1 MIKRLGY
8 LFLLLAVLCIG
19 AIVALYATM
28 RSQYATSVVNYLL
41 NSRHSDIQVKQVSY
55 TPPLQLTLEGITFAS
70 DETLYLPK
78 AELWFS
84 RALPNTTSLKLDTL
98 VIEGANLSQHQA
110 KDLTTLL
117 SLTKQFTTKQLSIKH
132 SDLAWGDFSARNVDV
147 QIEQP
152 VWAKGKTLPYGAI
165 QFASEQLYY
174 QGQAFNHF
182 LIDLNYQAQDSTV
195 YGASFEWNGAKI
207 SGQAEQYP
215 QGWSLINITLEG
227 LNIKSSDNELNWL
240 KQITSSGWIRDINSL
255 DILKSNLNYRGME
268 WLNLDLSVENVRPS
282 VSIWQQKEG
291 YLSFNA
297 DTLNYQGE
305 QFVEPSATLYFTPHS
320 IEIAELDTNWQ
331 QGRVQLQGQFRPNEV
346 SLKNLAIS
354 GTKWLDVNGTKLAA
368 LSHWFDNID
377 EVSVEQLEINNAQ
390 LIQIANKPFWQV
402 SGLNIEGEKLRLKQN
417 NNFGLWQGSL
427 QISANSAS
435 YAQYLSTQAIVEMSN
450 QEKVWRL
457 ERLFLPLESGYIEAT
472 GKWDRQQLSAP
483 WQMELTVD
491 GMPLQHQFRGAQPP
505 LEVEGIVDLHAQING
520 LAGDY
525 SMLAHSLT
533 GDITATLRDS
543 HIEIANTEMTK
554 VESRKKSSKIQE
566 NSQFSRNFH
575 VGKLMITADRG
586 RIALSS
592 QEASRGTQLAGNI
605 DLARPELATILLQ
618 VEDKCQRLQA
628 DLTSKAYH
636 ISDICPELNAQQSSR
651 ESSNSL

>member
-41 NSRHSDIQVKQVSY
+41 SHAHSNIQVEQASY

-84 RALPNTTSLKLDTL
+84 KTLPNTTSLKFDAL

-110 KDLTTLL
+110 EDLTALR
-117 SLTKQFTTKQLSIKH
+117 SLTKHFSTKQLSIKH
-132 SDLAWGDFSARNVDV
+132 SDLAWDDFSARNVDV

-152 VWAKGKTLPYGAI
+152 VWAKGQTLPFGAI

-195 YGASFEWNGAKI
+195 YGASFEWNGAQI

-215 QGWSLINITLEG
+215 QGWSLINVTLEG
-227 LNIKSSDNELNWL
+227 LNIKSSDNEFNWL
-240 KQITSSGWIRDINSL
+240 QQITSSGWIRDINSL

-268 WLNLDLSVENVRPS
+268 WLNLDLSVENIRPS

-305 QFVEPSATLYFTPHS
+305 QFIEPSATLYFTPHS
-320 IEIAELDTNWQ
+320 IDIAELDTDWQ
-331 QGRVQLQGQFRPNEV
+331 QGRVQLQGQFRPDEV
-346 SLKNLAIS
+346 SLKNLTIS
-354 GTKWLDVNGTKLAA
+354 GTKWLDINRNKLTA
-368 LSHWFDNID
+368 LHHWFDNID

-390 LIQIANKPFWQV
+390 LIQIADKPFWQI
-402 SGLNIEGEKLRLKQN
+402 SGLNVEGKQLKLKQRN
-417 NNFGLWQGSL
+417 NLDFWQGSL
-427 QISANSAS
+427 QVSANSAS
-435 YAQYLSTQAIVEMSN
+435 YAQYLSTQAIIEMSN

-457 ERLFLPLESGYIEAT
+457 DRLFLPLESGYIEAT
-472 GKWDRQQLSAP
+472 GEWDRQQLSAP
-483 WQMELTVD
+483 WQVEVTVD
-491 GMPLQHQFRGAQPP
+491 GMPIQHQFHGAQSP
-505 LEVEGIVDLHAQING
+505 LDLEGIVDLHAQLNG

-533 GDITATLRDS
+533 GEITATLRDS
-543 HIEIANTEMTK
+543 HIAIISADMTK
-554 VESRKKSSKIQE
+554 VENREKSSKIE
-566 NSQFSRNFH
+566 EDKQFSRDFH
-575 VGKLMITADRG
+575 VDKLMITADRG

-592 QEASRGTQLAGNI
+592 QEASSGTQLAGNI

-628 DLTSKAYH
+628 ELTSKVYQ
-636 ISDICPELNAQQSSR
+636 ISDVCPQPNVQQSSR